1 MRTNIT
7 EVDASC
13 AGQKT
18 NTSPPFLTEPAVFAG
33 GLVFED
39 AQPEKK
45 IDEAR
50 EAPRKGDELRP
61 EEARRQMLRNG
72 GRDADADEE
81 EGFPSLRRGRLRQSR
96 PSRREEGKIEDRE
109 LKNHR

>member
-1 MRTNIT
+1 MRRLL
-7 EVDASC
+7 
-13 AGQKT
+13 
-18 NTSPPFLTEPAVFAG
+18 FLTEPAVFAG

-61 EEARRQMLRNG
+61 EEARRQILRNG

-81 EGFPSLRRGRLRQSR
+81 GEDSLHCAEAASDNRDHRD
-96 PSRREEGKIEDRE
+96 GKKEIEDRE